1 MTHLCVILFIH
12 FYLFRL
18 SLHSDLYIGLFL
30 FSAMTIDCSIV
41 IYHLVMKI
49 IDVAMASK
57 GKIALLFKQDF
68 LFFQTIKWASRRVQ
82 QSIAQKV

>member
-1 MTHLCVILFIH
+1 
-12 FYLFRL
+12 
-18 SLHSDLYIGLFL
+18 
-30 FSAMTIDCSIV
+30 MTIDYSIV

-82 QSIAQKV
+82 QSIAQKVQKRLNFCGLDLLLTRE